1 MSLRHN
7 TIRDT
12 TAILLTKVCKDVA
25 REPPL
30 LPVNP
35 KHYPA
40 GSNTSDDARPDVCC
54 RGIWAPLD
62 KAFLDVRVLNSN
74 AMSNARLPIKSMYK
88 HHEDEKKR
96 AYSARIIKNNKVS
109 RIIKF
114 ILHP

>member
-1 MSLRHN
+1 MPTKFQVSSLKN
-7 TIRDT
+7 VDFTNNNNI
-12 TAILLTKVCKDVA
+12 TKVGKDVA

-62 KAFLDVRVLNSN
+62 KAFLVRCKGFKL
-74 AMSNARLPIKSMYK
+74 
-88 HHEDEKKR
+88 KR
-96 AYSARIIKNNKVS
+96 HV
-109 RIIKF
+109 
-114 ILHP
+114 